1 MKTRMPRKHFR
12 PVTPQIC
19 ADIIIQMK
27 TSEGKPGVVLISRKN
42 PPYGWAIPGG
52 FMDIGEK
59 MERCA
64 VREAQEET
72 SLRIKNLNLF
82 GIYSD
87 PKRDPRGHTVSAV
100 YTATASGQ
108 PRGAD
113 DAREARVFPINHLPR
128 PLAFDHSKILSDW
141 KRKVKF

>member
-1 MKTRMPRKHFR
+1 MPRRHGR
-12 PVTPQIC
+12 PVTPEIC
-19 ADIIIQMK
+19 ADIIIGMR

-52 FMDIGEK
+52 FMDVGEK

-64 VREAQEET
+64 VREAYEET
-72 SLRIKNLNLF
+72 SLRVKNLKLF

-100 YTATASGQ
+100 YTATATGK
-108 PRGAD
+108 PKGAD
-113 DAREARVFPINHLPR
+113 DAREARIFPVDHLPR
-128 PLAFDHSKILSDW
+128 PLAFDHARILAEW
-141 KRKVKF
+141 KRKR